1 MYSFGYKEVGTSD
14 ENQNKD
20 EQPAGFVVE
29 QKADEKEIG
38 VSHVASRRYA
48 AEDGIDYSEECPEVE
63 LREQQRGIFVECE
76 YAI

>member
-1 MYSFGYKEVGTSD
+1 MYSLGYEKVGTSD
-14 ENQNKD
+14 ENQDKD
-20 EQPAGFVVE
+20 EQPAGFIVE

-48 AEDGIDYSEECPEVE
+48 TENSIDDSKKCPKVE

-76 YAI
+76 YAV